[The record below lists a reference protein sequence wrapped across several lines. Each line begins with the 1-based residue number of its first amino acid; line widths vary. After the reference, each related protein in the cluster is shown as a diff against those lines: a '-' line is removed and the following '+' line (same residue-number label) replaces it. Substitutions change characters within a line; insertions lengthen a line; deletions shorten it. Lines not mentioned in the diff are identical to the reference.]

1 MRHFEAAQYNLRR
14 MTAHSRPPC
23 GDADTGLRAMLADIG
38 SFLRHLYARMM
49 EDRTRQSA
57 SALTFVSLFAL
68 VPMLTV
74 SYAILSMVPA
84 FEALD
89 EQIQDFVFRHFV
101 PSTGA
106 EVQQYLRGFAEQAR
120 RLTAA
125 GTAILVLSAYLMLK
139 TIETQF
145 NRIWHVREH
154 RRGLANFLIYW
165 AVLSLGPLLLGAGLL
180 VSTYLFSLSIFSDAP
195 QTLRV
200 KSWALQALPQLF
212 TFATFTLMY
221 RVVPNCHVPLRH
233 AALGG
238 ALAALVFEAGKWLF
252 GWIVGQGNYTL
263 IYGTFAALPLFLLW
277 IHVSWQILLAGAEF
291 VHALST
297 YRSRRAAQLP
307 DLLVALGVLER
318 LYRLHQGGS
327 TLGESEIT
335 GRDWLFGRYSTEPMR
350 WQSLRD
356 RLIDARLLRETQQG
370 EYMLGID
377 AGSVSLWS
385 LYRLAGAPA
394 AMPTRAEMEQLPGW
408 CRAALGAIDGAE
420 QRMREALGPSLA
432 DIFTTTEQ
440 DEGHDSKV

>member
-1 MRHFEAAQYNLRR
+1 MPHFEAAQYNLTR
-14 MTAHSRPPC
+14 MTAHSRPPS
-23 GDADTGLRAMLADIG
+23 GDAATGLRAMLADIG
-38 SFLRHLYARMM
+38 GFLRYLAARLG
-49 EDRTRQSA
+49 EDRAYQSA
-57 SALTFVSLFAL
+57 AVLTFVTLFAL

-74 SYAILSMVPA
+74 FYAILSLVPA
-84 FEALD
+84 FATLD
-89 EQIQDFVFRHFV
+89 ERMQDLVFRHFV
-101 PSTGA
+101 PATGA

-120 RLTAA
+120 RLTTA
-125 GTAILVLSAYLMLK
+125 GTVILMFSAYLMLK

-180 VSTYLFSLSIFSDAP
+180 ISTYLFSLSVFSAVP
-195 QTLRV
+195 ENLVLT
-200 KSWALQALPQLF
+200 SWVLELLPHAF
-212 TFATFTLMY
+212 SFATFTLMY
-221 RVVPNCHVPLRH
+221 RVVPNCRVPLRH

-238 ALAALVFEAGKWLF
+238 LLAALLFETGKSLF
-252 GWIVGQGNYTL
+252 GWIVSQGNYTL

-291 VHALST
+291 VYALST

-327 TLGESEIT
+327 TLRENEIT
-335 GRDWLFGRYSTEPMR
+335 GRDWLFGRYSTDPLR
-350 WQSLRD
+350 WQGLRD
-356 RLIDARLLRETQQG
+356 RLMDARLLRQTQQG
-370 EYMLGID
+370 EYVLGID

-385 LYRLAGAPA
+385 LYRLVGAPA
-394 AMPTRAEMEQLPGW
+394 TIPAPAELEQLPPW

-420 QRMREALGPSLA
+420 RRMREALGPSLE

-440 DEGHDSKV
+440 DGGHDTKV